1 MRVDGNLSS
10 CHVPHGAVM
19 PEQAEN
25 ARVVPVHVAVA
36 EPAEDEAGP
45 VEQGGAAL
53 AVAAV
58 HALAAFAAV
67 VVLAC

>member
-1 MRVDGNLSS
+1 
-10 CHVPHGAVM
+10 M

-25 ARVVPVHVAVA
+25 VRVVPVHVAVA
-36 EPAEDEAGP
+36 ELAEDEVGP